1 MVCATHPPV
10 VQFQSLIRREAK
22 HLNKPAALF
31 RLTHA
36 MKPRDI
42 FGLAVRLLGLFFLY
56 LGLRAMSPVLDLEAI
71 GNAGKSDIINA
82 ILPVA
87 FDLLVAWWLL
97 GGGLLMRRAYPDGSR
112 IQDHSQPKAER
123 TTPAASSAQ
132 LQELTDMDRAE
143 KKLAPLV
150 EKSKD
155 GHAG

>member
-1 MVCATHPPV
+1 ML
-10 VQFQSLIRREAK
+10 QFQSLIHREGK

-87 FDLLVAWWLL
+87 FNLLVAWWLL

-112 IQDHSQPKAER
+112 MQDHSQPQAER
-123 TTPAASSAQ
+123 TTPAANSAQ
-132 LQELTDMDRAE
+132 SQELTDMDRAE

>member
-1 MVCATHPPV
+1 ML
-10 VQFQSLIRREAK
+10 QFQSLIHREAK

-56 LGLRAMSPVLDLEAI
+56 LGLRAVSPVLDLEAI
-71 GNAGKSDIINA
+71 ENAGKSDIINA
-82 ILPVA
+82 ILPIA
-87 FDLLVAWWLL
+87 FNLLVAWWLL

-112 IQDHSQPKAER
+112 IQDHSQPQAER
-123 TTPAASSAQ
+123 TTPAANSAHS
-132 LQELTDMDRAE
+132 QELTDMDRAE
-143 KKLAPLV
+143 KKLASLV